1 MSLLTAIALS
11 RSCPY
16 SGLLMKLLFLGV
28 ASPVSAENPNATPT
42 IFEALALRIQRF
54 FPALQTWKIQQ

>member
-1 MSLLTAIALS
+1 
-11 RSCPY
+11 
-16 SGLLMKLLFLGV
+16 MKLLFLGV